1 MLSLE
6 LLLSDRE
13 YEAVDYLRVKA
24 ALLQE
29 HDIDVSQ
36 PGLPP
41 QNAPKCIQTVSGLAN
56 SLLSKKPTSARLHR
70 PIRAHT
76 TPCEHTNVAA
86 GAGRGRNGSLIIEF
100 PEL

>member
-56 SLLSKKPTSARLHR
+56 SLLSKKPTSARLTAPSARILHPVSTR
-70 PIRAHT
+70 TSRR
-76 TPCEHTNVAA
+76 VLD
-86 GAGRGRNGSLIIEF
+86 GAETVLSL
-100 PEL
+100 